1 MMGMAWTKSDH
12 KKFLDQYCK
21 EVITGLIAI
30 KLDDIVNDDW
40 YQCLLLL
47 VAHVIPVSASAYLKL
62 YNNGWQPAEKS
73 WNELPV
79 KMKKF
84 SWLPALDVPMVG
96 RTLFCIVN
104 KTVHDSG
111 FFDKVFASTTF
122 ANEIEVFLFKSPDL
136 KATIADFLNPSKTL
150 ASSKTSV
157 GAGRGGKA
165 AGGGGS
171 GLSAKLNTTALLGG
185 AGPSAKLNT
194 TALLGGAG
202 AGPSK
207 TLKGQ
212 ALFGAASAKPIA
224 GSPPGGLI
232 GGLFGLGQGK
242 RSFSEFASNTQVDMG
257 KKQSKTLQSSSASKP
272 ESSLLEDIFQEV
284 VKEQKEKDDR
294 KADRA
299 DGGNHSDDDE
309 DEDDDDDDEA
319 AEDDDDDEAA
329 EDDDDDD
336 EEDEDEGGEA

>member
-185 AGPSAKLNT
+185 AG
-194 TALLGGAG
+194 

-319 AEDDDDDEAA
+319 AEDDDDD
-329 EDDDDDD
+329 D